1 MQAEAKTTMKRA
13 AGGRALVLSYW
24 NLNAPSFGGAR
35 RIRALLDTLG
45 ERALLVQPAPAHPHT
60 RSWTFGPDLGRRKVG
75 INWGMFN
82 FLLPTMA
89 VRVRR
94 LVRRERPSLIVA
106 TSIWSYLPLRRMKG
120 LPPVVLDAHDVLGNA
135 IEERHGVRHLFTRL
149 VRAWERRVVSRVD
162 HVFAC
167 SDLDR
172 AQFITRYGVPA
183 DQVSVV
189 PNGVDMEAWFG
200 PADNGTVDPA
210 VESALHGTTVL
221 FFMGKLDYQPNR
233 EALTFLAGQVLP
245 ELERDGGGPCRLLVC
260 GGPTPAVAPHP
271 GMVFAGRVPD
281 IVPYVRRADI
291 CLAPIFTGSGTRLKI
306 LEYMAAGKPVVAT
319 PKGAEGLAGEAGVH
333 VELAEPAA
341 FASAVRRL
349 AGDSARAARM
359 GAEARKLAAERYD
372 WRVIRTGWQAVWSRL
387 GAS

>member
-1 MQAEAKTTMKRA
+1 MQAEAKTTVEHA
-13 AGGRALVLSYW
+13 AGGRVLVLSYW
-24 NLNAPSFGGAR
+24 NLNTPSFGGAR
-35 RIRALLDTLG
+35 RIRALLDALG
-45 ERALLVQPAPAHPHT
+45 DRALLVQPAPAHPHT
-60 RSWTFGPDLGRRKVG
+60 RSWTFGPDLGRRKLG

-82 FLLPTMA
+82 FLLPVTA
-89 VRVRR
+89 FRVRR
-94 LVRRERPSLIVA
+94 LVRRERPALIVA

-135 IEERHGVRHLFTRL
+135 IEERHGARHLFTRL
-149 VRAWERRVVSRVD
+149 VRAWERRVVSRAE

-172 AQFITRYGVPA
+172 AQFIARYGVPA

-189 PNGVDMEAWFG
+189 PNGVDMEAWSG
-200 PADNGTVDPA
+200 PADAGSVEPA
-210 VESALHGTTVL
+210 VESALHGATVL

-260 GGPTPAVAPHP
+260 GGPAPAVAPHP

-333 VELAEPAA
+333 VELAEPAE

-349 AGDSARAARM
+349 ASDPARAARM
-359 GAEARKLAAERYD
+359 GAAARKLAAERYD

-387 GAS
+387 VAG